1 METLVRRCEMSVV
14 NYVYVLLRVSDEG
27 YDADYP
33 IEAVFRNMED
43 AQQYR
48 DDLVAQMRE
57 DEDISEDT
65 DEDEVFEIVSR
76 PLVNAIGEEV

>member
-1 METLVRRCEMSVV
+1 MVT
-14 NYVYVLLRVSDEG
+14 NYVYVLLRVNDEGDG

-48 DDLVAQMRE
+48 DDLFHHMKVE
-57 DEDISEDT
+57 GDIDT
-65 DEDEVFEIVSR
+65 DADIDEVLEIVSR

>member
-1 METLVRRCEMSVV
+1 MSVV

>member
-1 METLVRRCEMSVV
+1 MAT
-14 NYVYVLLRVSDEG
+14 NYVYVLLRVNEDNDG
-27 YDADYP
+27 YDVSCP

-48 DDLVAQMRE
+48 DDLFRDMKE
-57 DEDISEDT
+57 YGDID
-65 DEDEVFEIVSR
+65 DDADIDEVLEIVSR

>member
-1 METLVRRCEMSVV
+1 M
-14 NYVYVLLRVSDEG
+14 LRVNDEG
-27 YDADYP
+27 DGYDFDYP

-43 AQQYR
+43 AHRY
-48 DDLVAQMRE
+48 RE
-57 DEDISEDT
+57 DLIKQMVEDEEIEDYL

>member
-1 METLVRRCEMSVV
+1 
-14 NYVYVLLRVSDEG
+14 
-27 YDADYP
+27 
-33 IEAVFRNMED
+33 MED

-76 PLVNAIGEEV
+76 PLVNAVGEEV

>member
-1 METLVRRCEMSVV
+1 MSVT
-14 NYVYVLLRVSDEG
+14 NYVYVLLRVSDEGYG

-48 DDLVAQMRE
+48 ADLFHHMRVQE
-57 DEDISEDT
+57 EIDPDST
-65 DEDEVFEIVSR
+65 VDEVFEIVSR